1 MDHRQVLPALGTALG
16 DGAVAEEEIVEV
28 DQHRGIVED
37 DGQGHPIEGVAG
49 DFSEQG
55 TPPFLCQSAIRRLI
69 YYAVLP

>member
-1 MDHRQVLPALGTALG
+1 MNHWQVLPALGTALG
-16 DGAVAEEEIVEV
+16 NGAVAEEEIVEV

-55 TPPFLCQSAIRRLI
+55 TPPLL
-69 YYAVLP
+69 